1 CTTFVTYYYGVD
13 FSSYFDYW

>member
-1 CTTFVTYYYGVD
+1 CTTFVTYYYGGG

>member
-1 CTTFVTYYYGVD
+1 CTTFVTYYYGGD